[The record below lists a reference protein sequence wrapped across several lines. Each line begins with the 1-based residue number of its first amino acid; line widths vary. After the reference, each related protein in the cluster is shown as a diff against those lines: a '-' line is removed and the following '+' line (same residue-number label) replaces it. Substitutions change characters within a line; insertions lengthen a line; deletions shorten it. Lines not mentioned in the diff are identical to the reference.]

1 MRRFVALVAIVA
13 LAVPLLTGAGIMA
26 QEATPGA
33 EGDLPFE
40 LLGAGPSSLAPGHGL
55 ALGRVTFPAGFSEPN
70 RHIHPY
76 DYVVAVESGS
86 LTFTIEAGTLLLMR
100 AGSPEGEPV
109 ALGEEITIGAGDSFA
124 GNPEVV
130 WGPERVDGGEPFVA
144 VGMLLG
150 PPDAPETQYLNGTP
164 TP

>member
-1 MRRFVALVAIVA
+1 MRRLVALVSILA
-13 LAVPLLTGAGIMA
+13 LSAALLTGAGVMA
-26 QEATPGA
+26 QEGTPGA

-40 LLGAGPSSLAPGHGL
+40 ILGGGPSSFSPEHGL
-55 ALGRVTFPAGFSEPN
+55 ALGRVTFPVGFSEPH

-76 DYVVAVESGS
+76 DYVVAIESGS

-100 AGSPEGEPV
+100 GGSAEPEP
-109 ALGEEITIGAGDSFA
+109 APLGEEITLGAGDSFA

-130 WGPERVDGGEPFVA
+130 WGPERVGGDEPFVA
-144 VGMLLG
+144 VGAILG
-150 PPDAPETQYLNGTP
+150 PPDAPESQYLDTTP